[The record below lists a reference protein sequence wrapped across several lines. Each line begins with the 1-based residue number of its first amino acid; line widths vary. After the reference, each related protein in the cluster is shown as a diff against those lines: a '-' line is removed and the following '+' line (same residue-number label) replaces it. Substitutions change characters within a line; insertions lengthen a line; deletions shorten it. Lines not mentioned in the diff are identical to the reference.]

1 MLSITTNQNQHKLT
15 KGNLEFRFYLGLRIG
30 ERERE
35 RERERDNKEI
45 AMRRI

>member
-15 KGNLEFRFYLGLRIG
+15 ERNLEFRFYLGLRIG

-35 RERERDNKEI
+35 REI
-45 AMRRI
+45 V

>member
-1 MLSITTNQNQHKLT
+1 MLSITTNQNQHKLS

-30 ERERE
+30 ERER
-35 RERERDNKEI
+35 DNKEI